1 MLATDKPSTP
11 YDEVPYPTGLFPQ
24 THPDRLATT
33 AYLRGMSPAPIERCR
48 LLELGCGAASNLVSM
63 AFQLPESEFVGIDL
77 GRIPIASGQ
86 ALVADLGLA
95 NITLKAMDLCDPSLE
110 GFGTFDFIIAHGV
123 YSWVPQQVR
132 ARILQICRD
141 TLNPQGIAYISYNAY
156 PGCHFRDLV
165 RHMMCFHTQ
174 KFEDVGE
181 KVIQARALVKFMAE
195 SRIKQDY
202 YTEAFRTQLARLE
215 KYQAESLYHDDL
227 SPLAQPFYFHEFIE
241 AAERHDLKYV
251 GEAVLDTSDRTLFTD
266 ETLRRMA
273 ELEGANEIVRE
284 QYKDFLCGTGFRQT
298 LLCRKETQLS
308 AFFRDERVPEL
319 FAECDSVVM
328 TDPKQAADA
337 PIEFRSPRGGKIEV
351 THPVWRAGL
360 SYICSQWPRSVSFKE
375 ILNHVRETEPGR
387 SVDRESGGEA
397 VTIAAAL
404 TQSYLAGVVS
414 LRVRPPDVANRVS
427 ERPAISRLA
436 QAQLRLGTSI
446 SSQLHRSITLPDA
459 PSKHFLSLLDGTR
472 DLDALAAEMIAFT
485 RLAETRSEGERDPE
499 DASLEA
505 GVKERVKSNLVSLM
519 RAAMLVA

>member
-11 YDEVPYPTGLFPQ
+11 YDDVLYPTGLFPQ

-33 AYLRGMSPAPIERCR
+33 AYLRGMSPAPIEHCR
-48 LLELGCGAASNLVSM
+48 VLELGCGAASNLVSM

-77 GRIPIASGQ
+77 GRIPIASGR

-95 NITLKAMDLCDPSLE
+95 NVTLKAMDLCDPSLE

-132 ARILQICRD
+132 ERILQISRD
-141 TLNPQGIAYISYNAY
+141 MLNPQGVAYISYNAY

-174 KFEDVGE
+174 KFEGVGE
-181 KVIQARALVKFMAE
+181 KLTQACALVKFMAE
-195 SRIKQDY
+195 SRIKPDY
-202 YTEAFRTQLARLE
+202 YTEAFRTQLGRLE

-227 SPLAQPFYFHEFIE
+227 NPLAQPFYFHEFIE

-251 GEAVLDTSDRTLFTD
+251 GEAVLDTSDRALFTE

-273 ELEGANEIVRE
+273 ELEGADEIVRE

-298 LLCRKETQLS
+298 LLCRKETEFS
-308 AFFRDERVPEL
+308 AFFRDDRIPEL
-319 FAECDSVVM
+319 FAECDSVAM
-328 TDPKQAADA
+328 NDPKQAGDS
-337 PIEFRSPRGGKIEV
+337 PIEFKSPRGGRVEI

-360 SYICSQWPRSVSFKE
+360 SYICSQWPRSVSFEE
-375 ILNHVRETEPGR
+375 ILNHVKQMELGKSAEW
-387 SVDRESGGEA
+387 ESGSEA
-397 VTIAAAL
+397 KTIAAAL

-414 LRVRPPDVANRVS
+414 LRVRPSDVVNRVS

-436 QAQLRLGTSI
+436 QAQLRLGSPV
-446 SSQLHRSITLPDA
+446 SSQLHRSMKIPDA
-459 PSKHFLSLLDGTR
+459 ASARFLSLLDGTR
-472 DLDALAAEMIAFT
+472 DLNALATEMIAFT
-485 RLAETRSEGERDPE
+485 RLARTQSEGEGPAE
-499 DASLEA
+499 DADLET
-505 GVKERVKSNLVSLM
+505 GVRERVKNNLVSLM
-519 RAAMLVA
+519 RTGMLVA